1 MMKITTWKW
10 LVENEK
16 SMDEGR
22 RTGAKAEISE
32 ELIADCIWQHSFL
45 HSLTRSLTY
54 LSKSYSAV
62 TFTGAGNQK
71 GAREKEEEE
80 QIEKA
85 REATERTPDLRFEI
99 LPLCTMEI
107 RAHAQIGS
115 L

>member
-1 MMKITTWKW
+1 MHLATFIP
-10 LVENEK
+10 
-16 SMDEGR
+16 
-22 RTGAKAEISE
+22 
-32 ELIADCIWQHSFL
+32 SFTY
-45 HSLTRSLTY
+45 SLTHLLIQIIFCGDFHGSRQY
-54 LSKSYSAV
+54 
-62 TFTGAGNQK
+62 QK

>member
-45 HSLTRSLTY
+45 HSLTHSLTY

-62 TFTGAGNQK
+62 TFTGAGNIR
-71 GAREKEEEE
+71 RE
-80 QIEKA
+80 
-85 REATERTPDLRFEI
+85 RERRK
-99 LPLCTMEI
+99 
-107 RAHAQIGS
+107 RKS
-115 L
+115 R